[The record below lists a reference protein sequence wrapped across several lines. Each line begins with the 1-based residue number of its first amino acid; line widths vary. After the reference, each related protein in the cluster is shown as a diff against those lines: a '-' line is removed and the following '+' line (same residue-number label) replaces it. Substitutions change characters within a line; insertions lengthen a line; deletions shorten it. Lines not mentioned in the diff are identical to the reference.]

1 MLTRLTTLLTR
12 LLVEE
17 EGQATSE
24 YILVISVMVVV
35 PIVMSAL
42 VLSGL
47 SAHYQECTSLV
58 CLPIP

>member
-1 MLTRLTTLLTR
+1 MLERLTR
-12 LLVEE
+12 LLKRLAVEE

-35 PIVMSAL
+35 PIVMSAV

-47 SAHYQECTSLV
+47 SVYYQQCTTVV